1 MTIIA
6 ATDYSEIAENAVE
19 YAAAVA
25 KFVKAKLILL
35 NDLTLTVS
43 TSNSQLPAH
52 RIQGLMDENAAR
64 LAEKAASLS
73 ARYGIE
79 ASAKTTFSF
88 VTNELKTLLAEHQGD
103 LIVMGMAEKS
113 IEQDLWGN
121 TTTSV
126 IKKLHSPVLA
136 VPAGARFE
144 RIKKVLFACDI
155 IHGVSAQLLER
166 VRTVALDNQAEVEV
180 LLVNK
185 TVEEL
190 KQNGTNSSDALRD
203 IEEGLEGIQ
212 YYYKNIKSDSVIEAI
227 KKEIEQ
233 SGTDLLIMAPQKH
246 GFWDA
251 VVHQSKT
258 RKMAAGLNI
267 PLLSIPVS

>member
-25 KFVKAKLILL
+25 KFVKAKLVLL

-52 RIQGLMDENAAR
+52 RIQELIDENATR
-64 LAEKAASLS
+64 LAEKASSLS

-79 ASAKTTFSF
+79 VSPKATFSF
-88 VTNELKTLLAEHQGD
+88 VANELKLLLSEHED
-103 LIVMGMAEKS
+103 NLVVVMGMAEKT

-144 RIKKVLFACDI
+144 GIKKVLFACDLL
-155 IHGVSAQLLER
+155 HGVSAQLLER
-166 VRTVALDNQAEVEV
+166 IKTIAVDNQAEVEV
-180 LLVNK
+180 LLVNE

-190 KQNGTNSSDALRD
+190 KQKGESRDALKD
-203 IEEGLEGIQ
+203 IDEGLEGIV

-227 KKEIEQ
+227 KNEVEK
-233 SGTDLLIMAPQKH
+233 SGANLLIMAPQKH

-251 VVHQSKT
+251 VIHQSKT
-258 RKMAAGLNI
+258 RKMAAGLDI

>member
-25 KFVKAKLILL
+25 KFVKAKLVLL

-52 RIQGLMDENAAR
+52 RIDELVGENATR
-64 LAEKAASLS
+64 LSEKASSLS
-73 ARYGIE
+73 KRYGIE
-79 ASAKTTFSF
+79 VSTKATFSF
-88 VTNELKTLLAEHQGD
+88 VVGELKTLLSEHPYD
-103 LIVMGMAEKS
+103 LIVMGMADKS
-113 IEQDLWGN
+113 LEQDLWGN

-126 IKKLHSPVLA
+126 IKKLNSPVLA

-144 RIKKVLFACDI
+144 GIKKILFACDLL
-155 IHGVSAQLLER
+155 HGVSADLLDR
-166 VRTVALDNQAEVEV
+166 VRTIALDNHAEVEV
-180 LLVNK
+180 LLINE

-190 KQNGTNSSDALRD
+190 KKKGANRDALKD
-203 IEEGLEGIQ
+203 IEGGLNGIE
-212 YYYKNIKSDSVIEAI
+212 YYYKNIKSDSVIEAL
-227 KKEIEQ
+227 KNEVER
-233 SGTDLLIMAPQKH
+233 SGADLLVMAPQKH

-258 RKMAAGLNI
+258 RKMAAGLDI
-267 PLLSIPVS
+267 PLLSIPIS